1 MKSQWQKLSLDKIN
15 LLGIHLDLLQKQA
28 KGLSGHIGEVFPDLS
43 ENSAWLG
50 GDGEAWERGPYYI
63 DGLIPLAYLIN
74 DKELIKKADFW
85 LDSIMKSQD
94 DTGFFGPQRNLDWW
108 PRAVVLKAMVSAYYA
123 TGRKDILVFLEKY
136 LDYMI
141 RHLDESPFGLWGYAR
156 GVEGKE
162 ALDFLK
168 EFKTK
173 VNLDELENKWKDN
186 TMDWQGIFNDFEYE
200 LPTHHYLNK
209 YLFRFVK
216 KFIVFFD
223 NIAKKKKNPKILSK
237 EKIIKDRSTKNQIV
251 FHATHGVNIAMAF
264 KYLMYFDN
272 DTISM
277 FEAIDKV
284 NKYHG
289 NALGLFSADEH
300 LNGPTPDT
308 GVELCTVVEMMY
320 SMEEALRV
328 TGSMEAADRLDTYA
342 YNALLATITK
352 DFTAHQYVQQ
362 VNQLDCMVKRHNFY
376 DINKYANTFGVEPNY
391 GCCAANMHQ
400 GWPKMFMS
408 AVMKNDKGL
417 VIFTYVNG
425 SYKVDYKDGY
435 ILIEVLTNYPFGDT
449 VGIRCIE
456 STVKTDKELILR
468 IPYLAKTDIKL
479 NGETVTIENKE
490 HYIVKSV
497 KKGDEIKLD
506 FSFDIKTL
514 FNADGS
520 VSIKRGSLLYALNI
534 KSEEF
539 YIKGEKPFY
548 DRGYRPLED
557 SNVGVLFK
565 NNRFIVKDYS
575 FVDDKENFF
584 GNTSSLI
591 VLGYDIKTGEEK
603 ELEFIP
609 YGNTILR
616 RTQFD
621 WKNVGE
627 KK

>member
-15 LLGIHLDLLQKQA
+15 LSGIHFDLLQKQA

-50 GDGEAWERGPYYI
+50 GDGEAWERGPYYL
-63 DGLIPLAYLIN
+63 DGLIPLAYLIK

-85 LDSIMKSQD
+85 LDSIMKSQENS
-94 DTGFFGPQRNLDWW
+94 GFFGPQRNLDWW

-123 TGRKDILVFLEKY
+123 TDRKDILVFLEKY
-136 LDYMI
+136 LDYMNK
-141 RHLDESPFGLWGYAR
+141 HLDESPFGLWGYAR
-156 GVEGKE
+156 GMEGKE
-162 ALDFLK
+162 VLDFLR
-168 EFKTK
+168 EFKIK
-173 VNLDELENKWKDN
+173 VNLDELESKWKGN

-237 EKIIKDRSTKNQIV
+237 DKIIKDRATKNQIV
-251 FHATHGVNIAMAF
+251 FHATHGVNLAMAF

-272 DTISM
+272 DTLSM

-320 SMEEALRV
+320 SMEETLRV

-417 VIFTYVNG
+417 VVFTYVNG
-425 SYKVDYKDGY
+425 SYKVDYEEGY
-435 ILIEVLTNYPFGDT
+435 VLIEVVTNYPFGDN
-449 VGIRCIE
+449 VVIRCLE

-468 IPYLAKTDIKL
+468 IPYLAKTDINL
-479 NGETVTIENKE
+479 NGEIVTIENE
-490 HYIVKSV
+490 EQYIVKSV

-506 FSFDIKTL
+506 FSFDINTI
-514 FNADGS
+514 FNSDDS
-520 VSIKRGSLLYALNI
+520 VSIKRGPLLYALDI

-548 DRGYRPLED
+548 DRGFKPLED
-557 SNVGVLFK
+557 SSVGVLLA
-565 NNRFIVKDYS
+565 NNQVIVTDYK

-584 GNTSSLI
+584 GNASTLM
-591 VLGYDIKTGEEK
+591 VLGYDIKTGKEK
-603 ELEFIP
+603 ELELIS

-621 WKNVGE
+621 WKNVE
-627 KK
+627 